1 MPDMKRCYRVL
12 LSTASGVLLSLAW
25 LGFPGWT
32 LFFAFFPLLILDHF
46 FVENKASFRSI
57 SFWWHTFFSFLIWNG
72 LTTWW
77 IAHATLV
84 GALMAIVVNSFLMS
98 LVFWLTHVAR
108 RNFRKNLG
116 YIAWIVFCITFE
128 FFHFHWDIEWPWL
141 TLGNGFAN
149 QVKMVQWYELTGT
162 LGGSL
167 WVLVMNVLLFKLF
180 HTIKQKSGRYQ
191 SQIGLVAGLLLVL
204 FVPVIYS
211 LISYFSYTEKEN
223 PRNIVIVQPNVDP
236 YSESFDHAAEMEK
249 LDNLIGLAES
259 QAGEETDFIVGPET
273 IFESPLLNW
282 DEANLF
288 NNPYYQK
295 LAQLTQRYPKAEMV
309 FGATTLAFY
318 DDEKS
323 APRTAR
329 KYQDKFY
336 DVFNSA
342 IFIEKSQQYQIYHK
356 SILVNGVEKI
366 PFMKY
371 LGFLREI
378 FIDLGGASGS
388 LGSQD
393 EASVFVS
400 HDGTKIAPVICY
412 ESVFG
417 EYLTSY
423 IKKGA
428 GLIFI
433 ITNDGWW
440 KNTPGYKQH
449 ISFAR
454 LRAIETRR
462 SIARSANTG
471 ISCFINQRGD
481 IIQPTAWWTA
491 TAIKGQLNVND
502 EMSFYVKYGDFIAR
516 ISLFISIMLVL
527 YLISVGLLKDKK
539 NPH

>member
-1 MPDMKRCYRVL
+1 MKRTNRIL
-12 LSTASGVLLSLAW
+12 LSVVSGLLLSLAW

-32 LFFAFFPLLILDHF
+32 LFFAFIPLLVLDGYL
-46 FVENKASFRSI
+46 VDNKFAFRSV
-57 SFWWHTFFSFLIWNG
+57 SFWGHSFLAFLIWNG

-98 LVFWLTHVAR
+98 FVFWLAHIAR
-108 RNFRKNLG
+108 RNFTKNLG
-116 YIAWIVFCITFE
+116 YIAWIVFWITFE
-128 FFHFHWDIEWPWL
+128 FFHFHWEIEWPWL

-149 QVKMVQWYELTGT
+149 QVKMVQWYEFTGT

-167 WVLVMNVLLFKLF
+167 WILVMNVLLFKLF
-180 HTIKQKSGRYQ
+180 VAIKQKTGSYQ
-191 SQIGLVAGLLLVL
+191 SRIGLAAGVLLVL

-211 LISYFSYTEKEN
+211 LFSYSSYTEKEN
-223 PRNIVIVQPNVDP
+223 PKNVVVVQPNVDP
-236 YSESFDHAAEMEK
+236 YSESFDPSAEMEK
-249 LDNLIGLAES
+249 LDNLIRLAES
-259 QAGEETDFIVGPET
+259 KADGETDFIVGPET

-282 DEANLF
+282 DEANLSY
-288 NNPYYQK
+288 NPYYQK
-295 LAQLTQRYPKAEMV
+295 LALLTQRYPKAEMV
-309 FGATTLAFY
+309 FGATTLRFY
-318 DDEKS
+318 NDEKS
-323 APRTAR
+323 ATCTAR

-342 IFIEKSQQYQIYHK
+342 IFIEKNEQYQVYHK

-400 HDGTKIAPVICY
+400 HDGTRIAPVICY

-423 IKKGA
+423 VKKGA

-449 ISFAR
+449 VSFAR
-454 LRAIETRR
+454 LRAVETRR

-481 IIQPTAWWTA
+481 VLQPTGWWTA

-502 EMSFYVKYGDFIAR
+502 ELSFYVKYGDYIAR
-516 ISLFISIMLVL
+516 ISLFVSVMLVL
-527 YLISVGLLKDKK
+527 YLISARLLKDKK

>member
-1 MPDMKRCYRVL
+1 MKRTTRIL
-12 LSTASGVLLSLAW
+12 LSVVSGLLLSLAW

-32 LFFAFFPLLILDHF
+32 LFFAFIPLLVLDGYL
-46 FVENKASFRSI
+46 VYNKFAFRSV
-57 SFWWHTFFSFLIWNG
+57 SFWGHSFLAFLIWNG

-98 LVFWLTHVAR
+98 LVFWLAHIAR
-108 RNFRKNLG
+108 RNFTKNLG
-116 YIAWIVFCITFE
+116 YIAWIVFWITFE
-128 FFHFHWDIEWPWL
+128 FFHFHWEIEWPWL

-149 QVKMVQWYELTGT
+149 QVKMVQWYEFTGT

-167 WVLVMNVLLFKLF
+167 WILVMNVLLFKLYLA
-180 HTIKQKSGRYQ
+180 IKLKTGSYQ
-191 SQIGLVAGLLLVL
+191 SRIRLAAGVLLVL

-211 LISYFSYTEKEN
+211 LFSYSSYTEKEN
-223 PRNIVIVQPNVDP
+223 PKKIVIVQPNVDP
-236 YSESFDHAAEMEK
+236 YSESFDPSAEMVK
-249 LDNLIGLAES
+249 LDNLIRLAES
-259 QAGEETDFIVGPET
+259 KADGKTDFIVGPET

-282 DEANLF
+282 DEANLSY
-288 NNPYYQK
+288 NPYYQK
-295 LAQLTQRYPKAEMV
+295 LALMTQRYPKAEMV
-309 FGATTLAFY
+309 FGATTLRFY
-318 DDEKS
+318 NDEKS
-323 APRTAR
+323 ATRTAR

-342 IFIEKSQQYQIYHK
+342 IFIEKNEQYQVYHK

-400 HDGTKIAPVICY
+400 HDGTRIAPVICY

-423 IKKGA
+423 VKKGA

-454 LRAIETRR
+454 LRAVETRR

-481 IIQPTAWWTA
+481 VLQPTGWWTA

-502 EMSFYVKYGDFIAR
+502 ELSFYVKYGDYIAR
-516 ISLFISIMLVL
+516 ISLFVSVMLVL
-527 YLISVGLLKDKK
+527 YLISARLLKDKK

>member
-1 MPDMKRCYRVL
+1 MKRTNRIL
-12 LSTASGVLLSLAW
+12 LSVVSGLLLSLAW

-32 LFFAFFPLLILDHF
+32 LFFAFIPLLVLDRYL
-46 FVENKASFRSI
+46 VDNKFAFRSV
-57 SFWWHTFFSFLIWNG
+57 SFWGHSFLAFLIWNG

-84 GALMAIVVNSFLMS
+84 GALMAILVNSFLMS
-98 LVFWLTHVAR
+98 LVFWLAHIAR
-108 RNFRKNLG
+108 RNFTKNLG
-116 YIAWIVFCITFE
+116 YIAWIVFWITFE
-128 FFHFHWDIEWPWL
+128 FFHFHWEIEWPWL

-149 QVKMVQWYELTGT
+149 QVKMVQWYEFTGT

-167 WVLVMNVLLFKLF
+167 WILVMNVLLFKLF
-180 HTIKQKSGRYQ
+180 VVIKQKTGSYLSR
-191 SQIGLVAGLLLVL
+191 IGLAAGVLLVL

-211 LISYFSYTEKEN
+211 LFSYTSYTEKEN
-223 PRNIVIVQPNVDP
+223 PKNVVVVQPNVDP
-236 YSESFDHAAEMEK
+236 YSESFDHSAEMEK
-249 LDNLIGLAES
+249 LDNLIRLAES
-259 QAGEETDFIVGPET
+259 KADGETDFIVGPET

-282 DEANLF
+282 DEANLSY
-288 NNPYYQK
+288 NPYYQK
-295 LAQLTQRYPKAEMV
+295 LALLTQRYPKAEMV
-309 FGATTLAFY
+309 FGATTLRFY
-318 DDEKS
+318 NDEKS
-323 APRTAR
+323 ATRTAR

-342 IFIEKSQQYQIYHK
+342 IFIEKNEQYQVYHK

-400 HDGTKIAPVICY
+400 HDGTRIAPVICY

-423 IKKGA
+423 VKKGA

-454 LRAIETRR
+454 LRAVETRR

-481 IIQPTAWWTA
+481 VIQPTGWWTA

-502 EMSFYVKYGDFIAR
+502 ELSFYVKYGDYIAR
-516 ISLFISIMLVL
+516 ISLFVSVMLVL
-527 YLISVGLLKDKK
+527 YLVSARLLKDKK